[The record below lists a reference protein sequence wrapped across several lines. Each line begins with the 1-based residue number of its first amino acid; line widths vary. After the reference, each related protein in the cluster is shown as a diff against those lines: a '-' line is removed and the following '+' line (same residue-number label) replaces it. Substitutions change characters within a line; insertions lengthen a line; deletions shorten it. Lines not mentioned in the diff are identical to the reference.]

1 MSVQG
6 LRIGESA
13 TAMSG
18 KLRQSSNG
26 SSAGAGGQAQ
36 AAEQSS
42 AVPEWRYRLLFE
54 HNLAGVYRT
63 TLEGRILDC
72 NESLAAMLGYAS
84 REEVMA
90 LRAQD
95 LYLKTTDREAFLR
108 RLRKTGV
115 LTNSELCLKRKDG
128 TPIYIL
134 ENVSLVP
141 DASGELT
148 IIQGTAVDIT
158 ERKHAEEALLESEQ
172 HYRVLVDDLRSLAQ
186 HLQTVR
192 DEERARIARELHD
205 ELGQALT
212 ALGMDLHWLRG
223 RTYRDDKA
231 TEARLASMSH
241 LLSTTIQAV
250 RRICADLRPMALDDL
265 GLTAAIEWHARQFE
279 SRTGIRCR
287 VSLPARMPD
296 VPREQATAVFRILQ
310 ESLTNVARHAGARQ
324 VSVNLKV
331 RADDLVLKVQ
341 DDGRGITKRQV
352 HDSRSLGLAG
362 MRERALRWEG
372 QLTITGVAGK
382 GTTVLLRMP
391 LECSGEAE
399 S

>member
-1 MSVQG
+1 
-6 LRIGESA
+6 
-13 TAMSG
+13 MSG
-18 KLRQSSNG
+18 ERRQSSTG
-26 SSAGAGGQAQ
+26 SSAGSAERAP

-42 AVPEWRYRLLFE
+42 ATSEWRYRLLFE
-54 HNLAGVYRT
+54 LNLAGVYRT
-63 TLEGRILDC
+63 TLDGRILDC

-95 LYLKTTDREAFLR
+95 LYLKKTDRDAFLR

-115 LTNSELCLKRKDG
+115 LTNSEFCLKRKDG

-134 ENVSLVP
+134 ENVTLVP

-158 ERKHAEEALLESEQ
+158 ERKHAEEALRESEQ
-172 HYRVLVDDLRSLAQ
+172 RYRVLVDDLRNLAQ

-192 DEERARIARELHD
+192 DEERARVARELHD

-212 ALGMDLHWLRG
+212 ALSMDLHWLRG
-223 RTYRDDKA
+223 RAWHDAEA
-231 TEARLASMSH
+231 THARLASMSQ
-241 LLSTTIQAV
+241 LLGTTIQSV
-250 RRICADLRPMALDDL
+250 RRICADLRPTALDDL
-265 GLTAAIEWHARQFE
+265 GLTAAIEWHARQFQ
-279 SRTGIRCR
+279 SRTGLRCR
-287 VSLPARMPD
+287 VSLPGRMPD
-296 VPREQATAVFRILQ
+296 LPREQATAVFRILQ

-324 VSVNLKV
+324 VSVGLKV
-331 RADDLVLKVQ
+331 RKGDLMLKVQ
-341 DDGRGITKRQV
+341 DNGRGINKRQAN
-352 HDSRSLGLAG
+352 DSRSLGLAG
-362 MRERALRWEG
+362 MRERALRWAG

-391 LECSGEAE
+391 LECDGE
-399 S
+399 STS